1 MHTYNFVGLF
11 IFRSGL
17 LFNSSNF
24 NAVLLIFPATFEK
37 IEKKKPL
44 HFRRDCYLGPVTGYL
59 VTSVCPPSYAK
70 LNIKH
75 FYFSLSTCVAAHNT
89 TQHTMGPSLEYKKN
103 SSETSLGHRWPA
115 HRRTARSGQ
124 SRRRKLISPLAKH
137 NRTTSP
143 AEKKMK
149 HWRNKEAKEK
159 KNLK

>member
-89 TQHTMGPSLEYKKN
+89 AHNGPLFGVKKKLIGN
-103 SSETSLGHRWPA
+103 QPWTSLTGPQEDGKKW
-115 HRRTARSGQ
+115 S
-124 SRRRKLISPLAKH
+124 IE
-137 NRTTSP
+137 
-143 AEKKMK
+143 EKKAYFPS
-149 HWRNKEAKEK
+149 RQTQ
-159 KNLK
+159 